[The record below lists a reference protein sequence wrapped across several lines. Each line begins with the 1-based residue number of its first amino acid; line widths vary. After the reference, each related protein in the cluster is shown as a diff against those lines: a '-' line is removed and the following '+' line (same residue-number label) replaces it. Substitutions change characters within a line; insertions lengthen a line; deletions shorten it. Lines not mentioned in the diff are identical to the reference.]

1 MFVKLIKIIKML
13 NFFKSSPPKITEK
26 MLIETKIKILLRE
39 DLIINKSSE
48 IALTGSGK
56 FYKGTYKN
64 WPVSI
69 KVVDITTD
77 DLIINEFIYWQAYNG
92 NDLVLSIFGVCLSES
107 KAYIVLEAFNVTMET
122 ALEKKMVNNNTKIY
136 LGEQVLKIISKF
148 QHNNKRILDLR
159 PGVFGITDKGHLKL
173 LDFGFLVNP
182 DKLINHDKL
191 IHKRLLYMPPEYIEG
206 EVEDMAYDIWSF
218 GCMLLDIFSDLQ
230 NVNTEIKKKKDEIK
244 QDIINGDYPYIS
256 SKISPIA
263 GSVIM
268 KCLNK
273 KYDEIIKI
281 EELEKEYKL
290 FIDSADMENISL
302 ASIEIKDENK
312 VGSLSSYYDFIQEN
326 EKEIVAENHLINTE
340 LLEKSEI
347 YLKGI
352 NAIHSEAET
361 ELQLRLQFIEKT
373 IKDDFKLK
381 NDILEKIKNTLI
393 DKLSEIK
400 KLLIQAVGDIM
411 TIQEIF
417 IEMKQLIDF
426 LNKTNFVKND
436 TNPIFNSMNNSIT
449 HIKFLISKYSDIKYF
464 DKIIVLFNEAKG
476 LIDIFKDTCTHRDT
490 LMDEIIDV
498 ISTHKKKFIENTGI
512 QNYLAQL
519 NINPKSFNDIDIA
532 RGQRMK
538 YHNYYVKPIE
548 GTNIIQLFDIF
559 NKQFTQI
566 TMPNC
571 SFPTNSFFYF
581 DRDTHI
587 CYQSGGLINK
597 VSTNEFYEIKITFDI
612 LNQNNPPKVQIR
624 NLPLMLQPHSSHSS
638 IKISDNFLFVIGGDN
653 TTFCEVFNITY
664 EKWSAIP
671 ELPYIC
677 PGAALCYYMKFLY
690 LFGIKKETNDGII
703 LRLRLKKS
711 LFPDEEHSLK
721 NNLKWES
728 DWELISYTFTN
739 DRLTLEK
746 GMGAFI
752 DDEKDRLYLFG
763 GCDIEG
769 NIRKNILEII
779 LGEKVEKDKNKTIME
794 FENLDMEDYIGTD
807 CSKKSNII
815 PSKNLKI
822 DTLDE
827 NLPITTHFNSNLIS
841 FDNCYL
847 MVIDAIQNCYEYDI
861 MTKDCYVYL
870 MEENNN

>member
-1 MFVKLIKIIKML
+1 ML

-26 MLIETKIKILLRE
+26 MLIDTKIKILLRE

-69 KVVDITTD
+69 KVVDITRD

-92 NDLVLSIFGVCLSES
+92 NDLVLSIFGVCLSET
-107 KAYIVLEAFNVTMET
+107 KAYIVLEAFNATLET
-122 ALEKKMVNNNTKIY
+122 ALEKKMINNNTKIY
-136 LGEQVLKIISKF
+136 LGEQVLKIISNF
-148 QHNNKRILDLR
+148 QRNNKKILDLR
-159 PGVFGITDKGHLKL
+159 PGVFGVTDKGHLKL
-173 LDFGFLVNP
+173 LDFGYLVNP
-182 DKLINHDKL
+182 EKLINHDSL
-191 IHKRLLYMPPEYIEG
+191 IQKRLPYMPPEYIEG
-206 EVEDMAYDIWSF
+206 VEDMAYDIWSF
-218 GCMLLDIFSDLQ
+218 GCILLDIFSDLQ
-230 NVNTEIKKKKDEIK
+230 NVNTEIKKKKEEIK
-244 QDIINGDYPYIS
+244 EDIINGNYPYIS
-256 SKISPIA
+256 PKMSPIVA
-263 GSVIM
+263 SLIM

-273 KYDEIIKI
+273 KYEERIKI

-302 ASIEIKDENK
+302 TSIEIKDENK
-312 VGSLSSYYDFIQEN
+312 VKSLSPYYFFIQEN
-326 EKEIVAENHLINTE
+326 EKETAAENQLINTE

-361 ELQLRLQFIEKT
+361 ELQLRLEFIEKT
-373 IKDDFKLK
+373 IKSTFKLK
-381 NDILEKIKNTLI
+381 EDILEKIQITLI
-393 DKLSEIK
+393 NKLCNIK
-400 KLLIQAVGDIM
+400 QLLIEAVGDIM
-411 TIQEIF
+411 TVQEIF
-417 IEMKQLIDF
+417 IEMKQLINF
-426 LNKTNFVKND
+426 LNKSNFVQND

-449 HIKFLISKYSDIKYF
+449 RIKLLIAKYSTIKYF
-464 DKIIVLFNEAKG
+464 DKIMILFDEAKG

-490 LMDEIIDV
+490 LMDDIIDV

-532 RGQRMK
+532 KGQRMK

-571 SFPTNSFFYF
+571 FFPTNSFFFF
-581 DRDTHI
+581 DKDTHI
-587 CYQSGGLINK
+587 CYQTGGLVNK
-597 VSTNEFYEIKITFDI
+597 ANSNEFYEIKITFDI
-612 LNQNNPPKVQIR
+612 LNQNNPPKVQTR
-624 NLPLMLQPHSSHSS
+624 ALPLMLQPHSSHSS
-638 IKISDNFLFVIGGDN
+638 IKVNDNFLFVIGGDN

-711 LFPDEEHSLK
+711 LFPDEGHSMN

-728 DWELISYTFTN
+728 DWEAINYTFAKEG
-739 DRLTLEK
+739 LTLEK
-746 GMGAFI
+746 RMGAFI
-752 DDEKDRLYLFG
+752 DDEKDKLYLFG

-769 NIRKNILEII
+769 NIRKTILEII
-779 LGEKVEKDKNKTIME
+779 VGEKVEKDKNNTVME

-807 CSKKSNII
+807 YSKKSNIT

-822 DTLDE
+822 DTLNE
-827 NLPITTHFNSNLIS
+827 EMPVTTHFNSNLIS

-847 MVIDAIQNCYEYDI
+847 VVIDAIQNCYEYDT